1 MTILELLKNIG
12 VAEDKMTDAE
22 KEVKTFL
29 DGDFVPKSRFN
40 EVNESKKSLNDQLA
54 ERDKQLTTLKKSV
67 GDNEEL
73 KKQIEELQSA
83 NKQQKADFE
92 AQAKALKIDTA
103 IKLAIADSA
112 QDTDIVAGLIDK
124 AKLIMG
130 EDGKIA
136 GLNEQVE
143 ALKKDKG
150 FLFKAAAGKPNYQP
164 NGGAG
169 QPPAANP
176 FKKESFNLTEQGK
189 MLRENPEQARA
200 MAAEAGV
207 KI

>member
-1 MTILELLKNIG
+1 MNIHELLKNIG
-12 VAEDKMTDAE
+12 VADDKMGEAE
-22 KEVKTFL
+22 QAVKNFL
-29 DGDFVPKSRFN
+29 DGEFVPKSRFN
-40 EVNESKKSLNDQLA
+40 EVNESKKALTDQLA
-54 ERDKQLTTLKKSV
+54 ERDKQLGSLKKNV
-67 GDNEEL
+67 GDNEGL
-73 KKQIEELQSA
+73 KKQIEELQAA

-103 IKLAIADSA
+103 IKLAIGDSA
-112 QDTDIVAGLIDK
+112 QDADIVTGLIDK
-124 AKLIMG
+124 DKLILG

-136 GLNEQVE
+136 GLTEQVE

-150 FLFKAAAGKPNYQP
+150 FLFKATIGKPNYQP

-189 MLRENPEQARA
+189 LLRDNPEQARA
-200 MAAEAGV
+200 LAAEAGV